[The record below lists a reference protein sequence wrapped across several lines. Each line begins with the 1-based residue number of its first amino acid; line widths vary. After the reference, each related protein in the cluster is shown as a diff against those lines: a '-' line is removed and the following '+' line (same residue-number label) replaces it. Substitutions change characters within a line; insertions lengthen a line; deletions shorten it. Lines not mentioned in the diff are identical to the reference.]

1 MSRRRAA
8 VKRDVLPDSR
18 YSDKVVTK
26 VINSIMLDGKKA
38 IAEGIFYGAMDIIKE
53 KMMRFLRERNTDFYL
68 TMCSNILTKWAYNGI
83 IPMYLW

>member
-38 IAEGIFYGAMDIIKE
+38 IAEG
-53 KMMRFLRERNTDFYL
+53 
-68 TMCSNILTKWAYNGI
+68 NILFSYGFNKRENWSRGVRCI
-83 IPMYLW
+83 